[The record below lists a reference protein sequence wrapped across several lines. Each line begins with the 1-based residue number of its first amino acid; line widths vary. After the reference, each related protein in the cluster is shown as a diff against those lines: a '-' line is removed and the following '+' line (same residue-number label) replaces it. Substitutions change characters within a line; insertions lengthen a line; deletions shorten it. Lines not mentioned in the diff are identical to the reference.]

1 MRPGETVRGR
11 GFPSAT
17 LLRASRNDAANATA
31 VHAGRSITQ
40 CVLHVAA
47 GSSRYG
53 QQALVLR
60 LADDVLCLLTS
71 LVTALDSGLKTRR
84 IFFPVFYDK
93 AEDLR
98 QRCGSQRDATVGG
111 AVIEA
116 QLI

>member
-1 MRPGETVRGR
+1 MC
-11 GFPSAT
+11 FA
-17 LLRASRNDAANATA
+17 
-31 VHAGRSITQ
+31 RSYCCI
-40 CVLHVAA
+40 AA
-47 GSSRYG
+47 GSSRRMVSKRWYS
-53 QQALVLR
+53 ALI
-60 LADDVLCLLTS
+60 ADDVLCLLTS
-71 LVTALDSGLKTRR
+71 LVTAFDSGLKTRR